1 MKKIFTL
8 IALAA
13 TSLSMMAK
21 DYTCPLT
28 VNVSGSET
36 PCGDT
41 QIGVTKQDNGKY
53 TLSLEN
59 FSLMGMINVGSIVVK
74 DVDATDYNNG
84 LTVINTQQTIQIA
97 AGTTAGVDPTTWLG
111 PQLGDVPILLKGE
124 LKGDDFKAVLNINMA
139 KLGGM
144 NVGVQLGDITEMDQL
159 PNSGF
164 ENYHKASV
172 SLGDGEPSTSDEPNG
187 WHSFMSASGD
197 PTLVYLAG
205 YSPHTF
211 ISDDVRQFATTKS
224 KRSLKITAA
233 DMWVAIA
240 NGTVTTGRMNTG
252 SASEPSNTDLNYAWS
267 DWTSTDVDANGD
279 PFYAP
284 LTGKPDALS
293 VWIKYGQ
300 GNPDGPKAKDHP
312 YATVTAIIT
321 DGTEYHE
328 PVPTGKKYTNIVAEA
343 RNNKIESTKGEWKNI
358 TIPFNYESFKDNNA
372 TPRTILATISTNA
385 DAAMGSDGDS
395 ILVDDIQLE
404 YYSQLT
410 GLSYKGHN
418 YVIDGERI
426 REVGSDKDTI
436 EIKGAISANDFETI
450 TDGIGA
456 YVTVTL
462 IPDMDADGTPLN
474 NGMTNGYITVTSND
488 LKEASVY
495 YMTIKDPTAST
506 GINTPQSITKPA
518 GVKAIYNAAGQQVQ
532 SMQKGQVYIV
542 KYNNGETKKMIK
554 K

>member
-1 MKKIFTL
+1 MKKLFTL
-8 IALAA
+8 VAFALSAM
-13 TSLSMMAK
+13 SMSAK

-28 VNVSGSET
+28 VTVSGT
-36 PCGDT
+36 PMPCDPT
-41 QIGVTKQDNGKY
+41 TVSVDKQDNGKY
-53 TLSLEN
+53 TLRLTN
-59 FSLMGMINVGSIVVK
+59 FSLMGAINVGTIEVK
-74 DVDATDYNNG
+74 DVDAVEYANKNT
-84 LTVINTQQTIQIA
+84 IISTQQTIHIA
-97 AGTTAGVDPTTWLG
+97 AGTTEGVDPTTWLG

-124 LKGDDFKAVLNINMA
+124 LKGDSFNAVLNINMA

-172 SLGDGEPSTSDEPNG
+172 SMGGGEPSTSDEPNG

-197 PTLVYLAG
+197 PTLVFLAG
-205 YSPHTF
+205 YAPHTF

-224 KRSLKITAA
+224 KHSLKITAA

-252 SASEPSNTDLNYAWS
+252 SADEPANTDLNYAWS

-300 GNPDGPKAKDHP
+300 GNPNGPKAKDHP

-358 TIPFNYESFKDNNA
+358 TIPFDYESFKDNNA
-372 TPRTILATISTNA
+372 KPRTILATISTNA

-395 ILVDDIQLE
+395 ILVDDIHLE

-410 GLSYKGHN
+410 GLSYKGHH
-418 YVIDGERI
+418 YVIDGDNI
-426 REVGSDKDTI
+426 RESGSDKDTI
-436 EIKGAISANDFETI
+436 EIKGAVSANDFETI

-462 IPDMDADGTPLN
+462 VPDMDADGTPLN
-474 NGMTNGYITVTSND
+474 NGITNGYITVTSND

-495 YMTIKDPTAST
+495 YMTIKDPTATT
-506 GINTPQSITKPA
+506 GINTPQSVTKPA
-518 GVKAIYNAAGQQVQ
+518 GVKAIYNLAGQQV
-532 SMQKGQVYIV
+532 SCMQPGNTYIV
-542 KYNNGETKKMIK
+542 KYYNGETKKMIK

>member
-28 VNVSGSET
+28 VNVSGTEM

-41 QIGVTKQDNGKY
+41 QVGVTKQDNGKY

-74 DVDATDYNNG
+74 DVDAIDYNNG

-111 PQLGDVPILLKGE
+111 PTLGDVPILLKGE
-124 LKGDDFKAVLNINMA
+124 LKGDKFNAVLNINMS

-172 SLGDGEPSTSDEPNG
+172 SLEGGEPATSDEPNG

-205 YSPHTF
+205 YAPHTF
-211 ISDDVRQFATTKS
+211 ISDDVREFATTNS
-224 KRSLKITAA
+224 KHSLKITAA

-252 SASEPSNTDLNYAWS
+252 TATEPTNTDLNYAWT

-293 VWIKYGQ
+293 VWLKYGQ
-300 GNPDGPKAKDHP
+300 GDPNGPKAKDHP

-328 PVPTGKKYTNIVAEA
+328 PVPSNTKYTNIVAEA
-343 RNNKIESTKGEWKNI
+343 RNNKITSTNGEWKNFL
-358 TIPFNYESFKDNNA
+358 IPFDYKSFEANKAN
-372 TPRTILATISTNA
+372 PRTILATISTNA

-395 ILVDDIQLE
+395 ILVDDIRLI
-404 YYSQLT
+404 YYNSLT

-418 YVIDGERI
+418 YVIDGNDVKEWD
-426 REVGSDKDTI
+426 SDKDYI
-436 EIKGAISANDFETI
+436 EIAGPVSANDFETI
-450 TDGIGA
+450 TDGKGA
-456 YVTVTL
+456 YVSITL
-462 IPDMDADGTPLN
+462 VPDMDANGQPLN
-474 NGMTNGYITVTSND
+474 NGITNGYITVTSND
-488 LKEASVY
+488 LKEAEVY
-495 YMTIKDPTAST
+495 NMTIKDPTAT
-506 GINTPQSITKPA
+506 GITKPQSITKPA
-518 GVKAIYNAAGQQVQ
+518 GVKAIYNMAGQQVQ
-532 SMQKGQVYIV
+532 SMQKGNVYIV
-542 KYNNGETKKMIK
+542 KYNNGETKKIIK